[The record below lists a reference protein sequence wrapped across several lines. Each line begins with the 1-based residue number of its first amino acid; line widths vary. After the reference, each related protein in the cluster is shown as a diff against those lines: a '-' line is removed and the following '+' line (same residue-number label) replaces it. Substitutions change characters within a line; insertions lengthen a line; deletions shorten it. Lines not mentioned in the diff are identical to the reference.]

1 MITKLSK
8 KVSFYFSQNKM
19 IESNDREVFEY
30 SFEVLFSTFVN
41 FGAIAV
47 IAFLTN
53 SVSVTALYLLGFI
66 PMRLIAGGYHAKT
79 HLRCFVLLLVN
90 YSLFL
95 SIVRLVPMEIANFTA
110 LIVLAGSII
119 LILILAP
126 VADQNKPLSENE
138 YRRNKAISQ
147 ISVSIYAVLLVL
159 IISFGNDSRIAL
171 PIVLGLFSVALSLLS
186 SVIRDRIVS
195 SST

>member
-1 MITKLSK
+1 
-8 KVSFYFSQNKM
+8 M

-30 SFEVLFSTFVN
+30 SFEVLFSTFMN
-41 FGAIAV
+41 FGAVAV

-53 SVSVTALYLLGFI
+53 SIHITALYLLGFI

-79 HLRCFVLLLVN
+79 HLRCFLLLLVN
-90 YSLFL
+90 YSLL
-95 SIVRLVPMEIANFTA
+95 LLAVRLVPITIANDVA
-110 LIVLAGSII
+110 LILLAGSIMT
-119 LILILAP
+119 ILILAP

-147 ISVSIYAVLLVL
+147 ISASIYTGLLVL
-159 IISFGNDSRIAL
+159 IISFCNDSRIAL

-195 SST
+195 NST